1 MDALQYDFSGGGRG
15 RVVRGRVVLAA
26 AALAL
31 LASGAAAA
39 LRLSEASEIWR
50 VSFQASDVS

>member
-1 MDALQYDFSGGGRG
+1 MTSAAVGGAEWCGAEWCL
-15 RVVRGRVVLAA
+15 LAA

-39 LRLSEASEIWR
+39 LRLSEASK
-50 VSFQASDVS
+50 VSEGLTSVTLDVS

>member
-1 MDALQYDFSGGGRG
+1 MTSAAVGGAEWCGAEWCL
-15 RVVRGRVVLAA
+15 LAA